1 MDIQTM
7 KGLLIWMLSGDTGVS
22 SETIVRIAI
31 GVKPAKGDYYDA
43 PYDPS
48 DFGRC
53 YRLLKQFP
61 ELNKKLPLVARKCK
75 AFAPLVANWGE
86 LISLWEEE
94 SNSKTGRAPK
104 LYARMKE
111 LRGRE

>member
-1 MDIQTM
+1 MDIQTT
-7 KGLLIWMLSGDTGVS
+7 KGLLVWMLDGDTGVS

-31 GVKPAKGDYYDA
+31 GVKPPRGDYYDA

-53 YRLLKQFP
+53 YRLLKKFP

-75 AFAPLVANWGE
+75 AFSP
-86 LISLWEEE
+86 LISHWNELTALWEEE
-94 SNSKTGRAPK
+94 SNNGTGRAPR
-104 LYARMKE
+104 LYARMKK
-111 LRGRE
+111 LRGCE

>member
-1 MDIQTM
+1 MDIQTT
-7 KGLLIWMLSGDTGVS
+7 KGLLLWALGDDTGIS
-22 SETIVRIAI
+22 SETIVRIAV
-31 GVKPAKGDYYDA
+31 GAKRGDHSFDA

-53 YRLLKQFP
+53 YRLLKSFP

-75 AFAPLVANWGE
+75 AFAPLISNWGE
-86 LISLWEEE
+86 LVALWEEE
-94 SNSKTGRAPK
+94 SNNGTGRAPK
-104 LYARMKE
+104 LYARMNE

>member
-1 MDIQTM
+1 MDISSQAD
-7 KGLLIWMLSGDTGVS
+7 LLKWALSGDTGIS

-31 GVKPAKGDYYDA
+31 GLKPAKGDYFDA

-61 ELNKKLPLVARKCK
+61 ELKEKLPEVAIKCK
-75 AFAPLVANWGE
+75 AFAPLVANWDE
-86 LISLWEEE
+86 LVSLWEEE
-94 SNSKTGRAPK
+94 SANKSGRAPK

-111 LRGRE
+111 LRGRS